1 MNTEPTT
8 RPGMRLRMLVRACL
22 KEQRLPLAIAALSL
36 MLFVLVEVLAPWPLK
51 IIFDHILLARPLPA
65 SLHLLQPVLDQGTWP
80 ALVVAAGSI
89 ALIALAAGVFSYLQI
104 YHSAKVGH
112 RITWRLRAALFA
124 HLQRLSLAHH
134 RATRTGELTTKVASD
149 TNLLRDM
156 YSDWAL
162 TFVRHIIT
170 LAVMLAV
177 MFLLNWQLALVVLAT
192 MPPLLGAIFW
202 LSRRVKASSREQ
214 RRHEGHMASR
224 LNDVLS
230 SIALVQAFGRQT
242 DEEDRF
248 RREIEA
254 NYQSGMRSTRV
265 SGAIVKTIAVASAAG
280 TAVTVLVGAN
290 EVLAQ
295 RLTPGEL
302 LVFVAYVT
310 SLYKPMRDLGRLA
323 AKISRASV
331 SAERVAEIL
340 DIEPDIVDAPDAL
353 ELTQA
358 AGEIVF
364 ENVSFGYRPDK
375 LVLNDFNLR
384 IAAGERVVL
393 VGPSG
398 AGKST
403 LMNLLL
409 RLYEP
414 SAGRILVD
422 GIDIRRYTRTSLRRE
437 IGIVM
442 QDNILLAVPVREN
455 IAYGRPD
462 ASMEAIEAAARAARA
477 HEFIVDLPQGY
488 DTELGDRAATLSGG
502 QRQRLCLARALL
514 KEPAILVM
522 DEPTAS
528 IDTVS
533 ARLIRESVARAHRNR
548 TLIVISHDLTD
559 LASYDRVLVIKD
571 GRVAEQ
577 GTHDA
582 LLRSR
587 GAYLALVERRHD

>member
-80 ALVVAAGSI
+80 ALVVTAGSI